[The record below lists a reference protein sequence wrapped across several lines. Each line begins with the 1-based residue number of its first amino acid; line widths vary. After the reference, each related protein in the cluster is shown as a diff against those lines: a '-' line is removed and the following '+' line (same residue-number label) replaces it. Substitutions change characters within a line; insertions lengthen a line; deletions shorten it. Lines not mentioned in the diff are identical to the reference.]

1 MLVGRN
7 GLGQQ
12 HKLNPLS
19 ANLFSNLIVLFYIF
33 TLSNLKP
40 GPEKMYFLIQ
50 SWDVESLVMRI
61 VEFNFLPSLLC
72 LLSLKKLAVQLLE
85 LLKKLLFF
93 YIKHRTNY
101 NFPTRLVL
109 EVEKCL
115 WNPFMFGVSS
125 PEKML

>member
-1 MLVGRN
+1 
-7 GLGQQ
+7 
-12 HKLNPLS
+12 
-19 ANLFSNLIVLFYIF
+19 
-33 TLSNLKP
+33 
-40 GPEKMYFLIQ
+40 MYFLIQ
-50 SWDVESLVMRI
+50 SWEVEPLVMRI

-85 LLKKLLFF
+85 LLKKVVVFH
-93 YIKHRTNY
+93 IKHRTNY

-109 EVEKCL
+109 EVEMCL